1 MNKTIKITNN
11 DTTLNLTFRVASFQ
25 VRKLLRDIEKKYTQL
40 LSIIDKQLDLS
51 KFDLSDLTRAEIVN
65 LDSTDNFATALE
77 VIAKLIPK
85 NPEIMKMITNDD
97 LDIDLREQK
106 DKFYLEVFVL
116 AIDTTNLE
124 KEIADNF
131 NAIDIFENE
140 FLTNLDMAE
149 VVYAV
154 QQFRRFCK

>member
-25 VRKLLRDIEKKYTQL
+25 VHKLLRDIEKKYTQL
-40 LSIIDKQLDLS
+40 LSIIDKQLDFS
-51 KFDLSDLTRAEIVN
+51 KFDFSDLTKAEIVN
-65 LDSTDNFATALE
+65 LNNTDNFATALE
-77 VIAKLIPK
+77 VITKLIPK
-85 NPEIMKMITNDD
+85 NPEIMKIITNDD

-116 AIDTTNLE
+116 AIDVTNLE